1 MKNMRIISEY
11 WRDNGYLKRWGVQ
24 YFEWMIDFL
33 VLDLIQFHPQ
43 NQKELARELLR
54 DIDECGLKEYKK
66 KVRFETWEKYRKL
79 EKMAK

>member
-1 MKNMRIISEY
+1 
-11 WRDNGYLKRWGVQ
+11 
-24 YFEWMIDFL
+24 MIDFL